1 MGQKAKRSQW
11 EKMSGL
17 RFGDSLVGASRRSV
31 QWSRHM
37 ARPYHGSKPL
47 LRIGRKAPPLQKA
60 QERGTLGS
68 RDGACFIAEG
78 RATRQ
83 PLRLEKT
90 IPLPDVKGRI
100 DHMAVN
106 VKGEKLLIA
115 ALGNN
120 TVEVIDLKTGKRAK
134 TIGQLQEPQG
144 LLYVAETNRLYV
156 ANGKDGSV
164 RIFDASSYAP
174 LNTLNYGDDADN
186 LRYDSG
192 RKRIYVGYGG
202 GALEKSTVRATRSV
216 TFNSMPIQNHSS
228 WSFM

>member
-1 MGQKAKRSQW
+1 
-11 EKMSGL
+11 
-17 RFGDSLVGASRRSV
+17 
-31 QWSRHM
+31 
-37 ARPYHGSKPL
+37 
-47 LRIGRKAPPLQKA
+47 
-60 QERGTLGS
+60 
-68 RDGACFIAEG
+68 
-78 RATRQ
+78 
-83 PLRLEKT
+83 
-90 IPLPDVKGRI
+90 
-100 DHMAVN
+100 MAVN
-106 VKGEKLLIA
+106 VKGEKLLVA

-202 GALEKSTVRATRSV
+202 GGALEKSTVRATRSG

-228 WSFM
+228 WRKRVRGFM